1 MLTRLLF
8 PHFAGVRVA
17 RIWREG
23 ATLHVALRATRRAA
37 RCPLCHH
44 PSTRIHSR
52 YTRTLADLP
61 LAGEAV
67 VLHLRSRRFV
77 CPARRCRRRIFTE
90 RLPELVR
97 PAARRTIRLTSQ
109 IVATGFALGG
119 NPGVRHLR
127 AEGVVVSARAVLR
140 LLRAA
145 PLPAPGP
152 VRVLGVD
159 DWARRRGRTF
169 GTILVDLEAR
179 AVIDLLPDRTA
190 DTLAAWLAGHPE
202 VEVVTRDRA
211 GAYAEGI
218 RRGAPQATQVADR
231 FHLEKN
237 LTEALERYL
246 VRTQPPLRQPGP
258 PDATPAHATARQAY
272 RAARLARYEAVVAL
286 RAQGASA
293 SAIAARVGLSVRTV
307 WYWLRAGQFPER
319 RRRRERPGL
328 LAPFA
333 GYLLAR
339 WTDGCHNAKRLY
351 RELRTRGYSGSYRSV
366 SACLA
371 TWRGGHPRSGGRG
384 PSTGACAPAASSA
397 YAPRQTCWL
406 LLRPRAELAE
416 AERSYL
422 EQLYRACPQVGLAQA
437 LVREFSAVLRG
448 HDVDGLYAWLH
459 GVELAGIPELRVVA
473 RSIWQD
479 RAAVEAAVR
488 CDWSNGQVEG
498 QVNKLKT
505 RKRDMFGRAK
515 FDLLRQRML
524 HAA

>member
-8 PHFAGVRVA
+8 PQCAGVGVA
-17 RIWREG
+17 RSWREG

-44 PSTRIHSR
+44 PSTRIHS
-52 YTRTLADLP
+52 YYMRTLADLP
-61 LAGEAV
+61 LGGEAV

-127 AEGVVVSARAVLR
+127 AEGVPVSARTVLR

-145 PLPAPGP
+145 PPPAAGP
-152 VRVLGVD
+152 VRALGVD

-179 AVIDLLPDRTA
+179 AIVDLLPDRTA

-246 VRTQPPLRQPGP
+246 VRTQPGP
-258 PDATPAHATARQAY
+258 PDATPAHAAARQAC
-272 RAARLARYEAVVAL
+272 RAARLARYQQVVAL
-286 RAQGASA
+286 RAQGASGA
-293 SAIAARVGLSVRTV
+293 TIAARVGLSVRTV
-307 WYWLRAGQFPER
+307 WYWLRAGEFPER
-319 RRRRERPGL
+319 RRHRERPGI

-339 WTDGCHNAKRLY
+339 WTDGCHDARQLY
-351 RELRTRGYSGSYRSV
+351 RELRMRGYGGSYRSV
-366 SACLA
+366 SAYLA
-371 TWRGGHPRSGGRG
+371 TWRGAGAGAARP
-384 PSTGACAPAASSA
+384 PTGPAAGAPSA
-397 YAPRQTCWL
+397 AYTPRQTCWL
-406 LLRPRAELAE
+406 LLRPPAELAE
-416 AERSYL
+416 AERSHL
-422 EQLYRACPQVGLAQA
+422 EQLYRACPQVGLTQA
-437 LVREFSAVLRG
+437 LVREFSAVLHG

-459 GVELAGIPELRVVA
+459 GVELAGIPELCAVA

-488 CDWSNGQVEG
+488 FDWSNGQVEG

-505 RKRDMFGRAK
+505 RKR
-515 FDLLRQRML
+515 
-524 HAA
+524 